1 MDIKQRTGIAVG
13 EYKRRRRQLMD
24 MAGEDAI
31 LVLPV
36 AAEKVRSL
44 DTHYP
49 FRQDSDFQYLTG
61 FPEPEAVLV
70 LIPGRRHGE
79 AILFCRERD
88 AEREAWDGSRA
99 GQEGAVAQYGM
110 DDAYPIDDLDD
121 ILPGLL
127 EGRSRVYYH
136 YGRRRLRSEADR
148 LGQPRAFAGT
158 PRCAAAT

>member
-1 MDIKQRTGIAVG
+1 MDIKQRTGIAAG

-31 LVLPV
+31 LVLPA

-49 FRQDSDFQYLTG
+49 FRQDSDFQYLSG

-70 LIPGRRHGE
+70 LIPGRRHCK

-88 AEREAWDGSRA
+88 PQR
-99 GQEGAVAQYGM
+99 
-110 DDAYPIDDLDD
+110 
-121 ILPGLL
+121 
-127 EGRSRVYYH
+127 
-136 YGRRRLRSEADR
+136 
-148 LGQPRAFAGT
+148 
-158 PRCAAAT
+158 